1 MLPKFDNNEKF
12 PAKLVGSWT
21 TQYGE
26 LDQVGEIHQE
36 FLESYANKFLFIMI
50 CEGVWY

>member
-1 MLPKFDNNEKF
+1 MIDANLAILFRSQMLPKFDNNEKF

-26 LDQVGEIHQE
+26 LDQVGEILVE
-36 FLESYANKFLFIMI
+36 
-50 CEGVWY
+50 

>member
-26 LDQVGEIHQE
+26 LDQVGEIYIYKNFFYHIQ
-36 FLESYANKFLFIMI
+36 
-50 CEGVWY
+50 